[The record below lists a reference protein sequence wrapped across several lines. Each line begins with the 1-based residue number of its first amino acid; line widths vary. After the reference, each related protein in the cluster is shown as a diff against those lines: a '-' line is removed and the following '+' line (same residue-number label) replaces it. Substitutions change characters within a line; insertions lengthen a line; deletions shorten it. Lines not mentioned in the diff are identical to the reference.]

1 MTCTVVGNCLF
12 FAIFQDKLRLKF
24 LIARLIAIK
33 IFNRPVAQVIR
44 QLNAL
49 HNEIIQTRPFQL
61 KDLR

>member
-33 IFNRPVAQVIR
+33 IFNRPAALLLYITGYIR
-44 QLNAL
+44 Q
-49 HNEIIQTRPFQL
+49 IFVFVY
-61 KDLR
+61 